1 MLADEYC
8 DIARGLLALLMMM
21 IYWLLAGFDVLE
33 NPNPSELSSPAAR
46 LADHGQT
53 AKPSG
58 DFVHYPNHSKL
69 YYFRFCGVA
78 SGPLL
83 TGSTAPWLKP
93 DKLCDSAVL
102 SSIAG
107 IAPTEFLNSH
117 SGPPCLNRMIGDF
130 RPSNRSREL
139 SIERRLSNPCE
150 SHSKTQC
157 AALLSLRP
165 GYDSKGTCFHTKRRI
180 ELNDHHRI

>member
-93 DKLCDSAVL
+93 DKLCNSAVL

-117 SGPPCLNRMIGDF
+117 SGPPCLNRRLAIF
-130 RPSNRSREL
+130 ALPIVRE
-139 SIERRLSNPCE
+139 SCRLS
-150 SHSKTQC
+150 
-157 AALLSLRP
+157 AAYRIRASRIQ
-165 GYDSKGTCFHTKRRI
+165 KRNVQPFYHLGPATI
-180 ELNDHHRI
+180 QKEHAFIPNAGSN